1 MLIFCHTVVIRLR
14 KTFTQKLKNSK
25 IMESLE
31 IEISVL
37 QETLVDCELT
47 IAERVEIRE
56 EIAELEAELAF
67 AWADVAME
75 NASRLNS

>member
-1 MLIFCHTVVIRLR
+1 MIKKL
-14 KTFTQKLKNSK
+14 QK
-25 IMESLE
+25 
-31 IEISVL
+31 EISIL

-67 AWADVAME
+67 AWAEVAME

>member
-1 MLIFCHTVVIRLR
+1 
-14 KTFTQKLKNSK
+14 
-25 IMESLE
+25 MESLE

-56 EIAELEAELAF
+56 EIAELEAELAC

-75 NASRLNS
+75 NAARINNS

>member
-1 MLIFCHTVVIRLR
+1 MIE
-14 KTFTQKLKNSK
+14 KLEK
-25 IMESLE
+25 
-31 IEISVL
+31 EISIL
-37 QETLVDCELT
+37 RETIEDCVLT

-56 EIAELEAELAF
+56 EIAELEAELAC